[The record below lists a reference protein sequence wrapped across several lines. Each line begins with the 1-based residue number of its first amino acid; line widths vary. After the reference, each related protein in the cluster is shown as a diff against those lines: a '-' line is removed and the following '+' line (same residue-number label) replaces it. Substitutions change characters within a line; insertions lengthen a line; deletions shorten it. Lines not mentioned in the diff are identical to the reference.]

1 VTREGEIMAKKRAKK
16 ATRRA
21 GKAKASRARRRDR
34 VPVDR
39 ATGQVL
45 MFDPK
50 TGQPTPG
57 ALSGPPR
64 KLTTRQRAAM
74 EEHEQSRRIWREEFR
89 ARRRARLATR
99 KRVDVEHL
107 PRELEAWLLSLESPR
122 NAGEVLRWHDVRLD
136 ARVCEALEEWAT
148 ECYLEG
154 CRQGYI
160 EGRVEQAAARRAV
173 SDQRIRR
180 WREQVVKV
188 DGQELDRDDRDGL
201 MYAEFLV
208 LEQAHG
214 SSVAERKLEQKHGVC
229 DRRIRQI
236 ILEQKVLREYWVL
249 VEQGVGQAAAADRV
263 VQKHGVGKHGKPRHA
278 RIREI
283 VAKARVRKP
292 PEMP

>member
-1 VTREGEIMAKKRAKK
+1 MAKKRAKK

-21 GKAKASRARRRDR
+21 SKAKASQARRRDR

-39 ATGQVL
+39 ATGQGW

-50 TGQPTPG
+50 TGQPTPR
-57 ALSGPPR
+57 ALPGPPR
-64 KLTTRQRAAM
+64 KLTPRQRAAM
-74 EEHEQSRRIWREEFR
+74 ETQRRADRIRQEEFL
-89 ARRRARLATR
+89 ARRRARIATR

-107 PRELEAWLLSLESPR
+107 PRELEVWLLSLASPR
-122 NAGEVLRWHDVRLD
+122 DAGEVLRWHEVRLD
-136 ARVCEALEEWAT
+136 ARVCKALEEWAT

-180 WREQVVKV
+180 LREQLVEV
-188 DGQELDRDDRDGL
+188 DGEELDRDERDGV

-208 LEQAHG
+208 LEREHG
-214 SSVAERKLEQKHGVC
+214 SSVAERMLEQKHGVC

-249 VEQGVGQAAAADRV
+249 VEQGVGEAAAADRV
-263 VQKHGVGKHGKPRHA
+263 VQKHGVGKHGKPRQA